1 VRILDRSAP
10 VSRAPTHGPGPDTH
24 LEEDELVAA
33 DHASV
38 FRKYTNTSRSRSA
51 SVNIPKLDFK
61 VEGAHNLQV

>member
-1 VRILDRSAP
+1 MRILDRSAP

-38 FRKYTNTSRSRSA
+38 FRKYTNTSRSRSRA
-51 SVNIPKLDFK
+51 QRVGKHP
-61 VEGAHNLQV
+61 QT